1 MCFVKPL
8 VQLKPRQKTVP
19 IGKESE
25 AYRPGFTNKS
35 GRERKPEAFILG
47 ENKKSTGYGP
57 SGSAK
62 PPRCLPGG
70 PFPEHCK
77 DTS

>member
-1 MCFVKPL
+1 M
-8 VQLKPRQKTVP
+8 KPRQKTVP

-47 ENKKSTGYGP
+47 ENKKRYIN
-57 SGSAK
+57 
-62 PPRCLPGG
+62 CLYLTKQANRNH
-70 PFPEHCK
+70 FFRNQHKLLNIVALHFVFCA
-77 DTS
+77 S